1 MSPSKIAW
9 LLIIA
14 MIGFVGWQGYES
26 YNGLIAAQATDLEIK
41 PVQRGA
47 GKQQKFNAQELVAT
61 NVFGMAP
68 VASAKPK
75 QEKPVEIDVA
85 KLPETKLKLTLK
97 GAFRGKGQRQS
108 YALISE
114 GNAKEK
120 AFFVNDRV
128 SGGAVL
134 HIVNPESVVLMK
146 DGRLEALSF
155 KRDIGQGGGTVQS
168 YSEDMSSQYD
178 YYNQAPPEPM
188 EDPNYGAMHEEPPM
202 SMSPE
207 EIMQGLGVSD
217 PQEMMDTMNVEGMP
231 GLTGTTADVQNIR
244 DRLERLRQ
252 IRANR

>member
-1 MSPSKIAW
+1 MSPLKIAW
-9 LLIIA
+9 VLIIT
-14 MIGFVGWQGYES
+14 MTGFISWQGYKS
-26 YNGLIAAQATDLEIK
+26 YSGLIAAQVADIELK
-41 PVQRGA
+41 PVQRMKE
-47 GKQQKFNAQELVAT
+47 KQQKFNAQDLVAS
-61 NVFGMAP
+61 NIFG
-68 VASAKPK
+68 VASAVIAKPRE
-75 QEKPVEIDVA
+75 EKPVEIDVE

-97 GAFRGKGQRQS
+97 GAFRGKGQRAS

-134 HIVNPESVVLMK
+134 HIVNAESVVLKK

-155 KRDIGQGGGTVQS
+155 KRDVSPGGTVQS
-168 YSEDMSSQYD
+168 YTEDMSNQYD
-178 YYNQAPPEPM
+178 YYNQVPPEPM
-188 EDPNYGAMHEEPPM
+188 DDPNYGAMHEEPAM
-202 SMSPE
+202 NMSPE
-207 EIMQGLGVSD
+207 EIMQGMGVSD